1 MSESIYQIYQETH
14 PIELIYKISKYNL
27 IFQQI
32 QETIYLEVV
41 EEGKKEAEEEAN
53 EEDTTTTKTN
63 TTSVMDDTK
72 IIEQNSNCIITHLVD
87 IGPSLMRVYRNT

>member
-1 MSESIYQIYQETH
+1 M
-14 PIELIYKISKYNL
+14 
-27 IFQQI
+27 
-32 QETIYLEVV
+32 V

-72 IIEQNSNCIITHLVD
+72 ITEHNSNFIITHLLD
-87 IGPSLMRVYRNT
+87 SGPSLMIVYRNT